1 MDNRDMEL
9 ELKIKEDWHNL
20 KKIKTKNITEQL
32 CDIAFNNNYEAI
44 KLIPNRYKKK
54 YSKDAMKYNWRLY
67 NYCNPKSLSISDWY
81 GIIKNI
87 NYSDLKSKDKTIFE
101 KISIYLADKYKDN
114 KIKKYLE
121 KQFGSKIIRKAYENN
136 IFIVE
141 KKLSVICSTI
151 EYTFQS
157 FDEFYLFL
165 NGDLSDS
172 DIYEF
177 DFQGVDLKRYDLH
190 NVAIN
195 SSILIENG
203 LYDDTYYNKTIVPLI
218 NHNNV
223 LIKNNDCDNITI
235 LHENDILPYQSGD
248 FIKRASIYYISDI
261 HLDEKLV
268 KKFRNHAT
276 KYEIEQYIENIVDKM
291 VNSIAFEFVSKYIL
305 IAGDVSA
312 SFEISKIF
320 YKKLVENGR
329 INPSHI
335 ICVLGN
341 HELWNVGR
349 PLNSK
354 VDDIIELYRK
364 MFNKL
369 NITFLQNDLLID
381 NSEIEVISE
390 AKLISMSDEE
400 LKQKTISSHITIF
413 GGIGFSGFNPGFN
426 ASNSIY
432 LETIKTIQ
440 EDKQLTNNF
449 YHLYSKLKKVL
460 YSRRLIILTHNP
472 KHDWSLD
479 SFNPNWIYIN
489 GHTHKNVYE
498 KGKGIQLYA
507 DNQIGYYGENI
518 RLKRIDYSLK
528 CNIFGDFE
536 DGIYNISLD
545 QYLLFYRK
553 MGYSIS
559 CKLPGEFYL
568 LKNDD
573 VYMFIYKNN
582 KDNLYILNGGKYN
595 RLEKNDIKYYYNH
608 MSQYSNIIKKG
619 TKSFYDYMNNL
630 SEYIK
635 SIGGSGHIHG
645 AIIDIDFYNHIYLNI
660 YDGKITPYW
669 AASMDYKV
677 IYSSV
682 QELLTKNCP
691 KMLENIKNSKDNN
704 LIKMKNELIPKGG
717 QFYED
722 TGIYKESRIMKRIQY
737 LVDDN
742 IIRIWNDNLLDEK
755 EIKLLINE

>member
-1 MDNRDMEL
+1 M
-9 ELKIKEDWHNL
+9 
-20 KKIKTKNITEQL
+20 
-32 CDIAFNNNYEAI
+32 
-44 KLIPNRYKKK
+44 
-54 YSKDAMKYNWRLY
+54 
-67 NYCNPKSLSISDWY
+67 
-81 GIIKNI
+81 
-87 NYSDLKSKDKTIFE
+87 
-101 KISIYLADKYKDN
+101 
-114 KIKKYLE
+114 
-121 KQFGSKIIRKAYENN
+121 
-136 IFIVE
+136 
-141 KKLSVICSTI
+141 
-151 EYTFQS
+151 
-157 FDEFYLFL
+157 FL

-400 LKQKTISSHITIF
+400 LKQKTISRIKVTNLVLFIYFSLISFIF
-413 GGIGFSGFNPGFN
+413 VLSISNNPIFCIENVWSYMLIHYFFSF
-426 ASNSIY
+426 
-432 LETIKTIQ
+432 Q
-440 EDKQLTNNF
+440 
-449 YHLYSKLKKVL
+449 
-460 YSRRLIILTHNP
+460 
-472 KHDWSLD
+472 
-479 SFNPNWIYIN
+479 
-489 GHTHKNVYE
+489 
-498 KGKGIQLYA
+498 
-507 DNQIGYYGENI
+507 
-518 RLKRIDYSLK
+518 
-528 CNIFGDFE
+528 DFFF
-536 DGIYNISLD
+536 IYNTSFKI
-545 QYLLFYRK
+545 F
-553 MGYSIS
+553 
-559 CKLPGEFYL
+559 F
-568 LKNDD
+568 
-573 VYMFIYKNN
+573 
-582 KDNLYILNGGKYN
+582 KDIL
-595 RLEKNDIKYYYNH
+595 
-608 MSQYSNIIKKG
+608 
-619 TKSFYDYMNNL
+619 
-630 SEYIK
+630 
-635 SIGGSGHIHG
+635 
-645 AIIDIDFYNHIYLNI
+645 
-660 YDGKITPYW
+660 
-669 AASMDYKV
+669 
-677 IYSSV
+677 
-682 QELLTKNCP
+682 
-691 KMLENIKNSKDNN
+691 
-704 LIKMKNELIPKGG
+704 
-717 QFYED
+717 
-722 TGIYKESRIMKRIQY
+722 
-737 LVDDN
+737 
-742 IIRIWNDNLLDEK
+742 
-755 EIKLLINE
+755 